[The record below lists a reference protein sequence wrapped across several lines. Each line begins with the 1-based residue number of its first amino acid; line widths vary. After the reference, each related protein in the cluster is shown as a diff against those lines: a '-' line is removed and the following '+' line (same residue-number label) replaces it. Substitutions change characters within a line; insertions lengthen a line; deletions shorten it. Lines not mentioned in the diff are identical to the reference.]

1 MKLTSR
7 RYQTKTV
14 AELETLDDELVKKS
28 TVLEYELPALQKRI
42 DALKAAKRKL
52 KRVKK

>member
-7 RYQTKTV
+7 HYETKTV

-28 TVLEYELPALQKRI
+28 AVLEREFPVLQKRI

-52 KRVKK
+52 KRAKR

>member
-1 MKLTSR
+1 MKLTAR
-7 RYQTKTV
+7 CYETKTL

-28 TVLEYELPALQKRI
+28 AVLEHEFPILQQKI

-52 KRVKK
+52 KQAKR